1 MTTVDRFRGLG
12 GEALAGF
19 GVVRVALTLC
29 DRVTFIL
36 GAFRPVAYNVPRDD
50 QAWPLIDQARVIKDV
65 VVPAPPADV
74 PTLVA

>member
-1 MTTVDRFRGLG
+1 
-12 GEALAGF
+12 
-19 GVVRVALTLC
+19 
-29 DRVTFIL
+29 VTFIL